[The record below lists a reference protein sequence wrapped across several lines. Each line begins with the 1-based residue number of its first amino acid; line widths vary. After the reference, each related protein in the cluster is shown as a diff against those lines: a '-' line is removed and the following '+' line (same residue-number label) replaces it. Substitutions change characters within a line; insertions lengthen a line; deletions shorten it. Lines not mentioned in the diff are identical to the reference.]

1 MHVYLSGAGDDGAV
15 ESVDSLSVRAVTAA
29 AGALEKC
36 VFFLKNKNIWRFPRL
51 AFCFTHVADLHA

>member
-36 VFFLKNKNIWRFPRL
+36 FFKAQYLEIS
-51 AFCFTHVADLHA
+51 